1 MALAQAPRRE
11 RGRMPQAPARRM
23 GTWKLAYA
31 DFLTAL
37 VAFFI
42 VMWLVKGVPEAGRE
56 DLAGYFRKG
65 EISAQAGEAAVI
77 ETGPSRA
84 EQLALDLG
92 STELFRSAPE
102 TLSVIAQG
110 DRVRIDLA
118 DRTANPVFEP
128 GEAAFTEAG
137 RAIAR
142 RLAGLVSQSSGP
154 VEIEG
159 HTDAFPYRGKPG
171 RQLGALVRARAN
183 GLQTSQRGR
192 AGPGPDKGRHGP
204 GSQPF
209 RAIPMNR
216 TCRPI
221 AASRSSCTSRNSR
234 ASRAFVG
241 ANGDALAR

>member
-1 MALAQAPRRE
+1 
-11 RGRMPQAPARRM
+11 M

-65 EISAQAGEAAVI
+65 EISAEAGEAAVI
-77 ETGPSRA
+77 ENGPSRA

-171 RQLGALVRARAN
+171 GNWALSSERAQMAYRHLSEAGLDPGRVKGVTGRGASLPRYPDEPHLPAN
-183 GLQTSQRGR
+183 RRITIIL
-192 AGPGPDKGRHGP
+192 H
-204 GSQPF
+204 
-209 RAIPMNR
+209 
-216 TCRPI
+216 I
-221 AASRSSCTSRNSR
+221 AE
-234 ASRAFVG
+234 
-241 ANGDALAR
+241 